1 LKKKYKKIFT
11 QAVQTAINLF
21 LVSQGILGVKNRFC
35 TTCTFP
41 LNPQTMD
48 GKMGPSEFYK
58 KGPSLG
64 GKEVAKGAAVDLEE

>member
-1 LKKKYKKIFT
+1 
-11 QAVQTAINLF
+11 
-21 LVSQGILGVKNRFC
+21 
-35 TTCTFP
+35 
-41 LNPQTMD
+41 MD